1 MSEKNSCAN
10 EQNGNYFKKQQNIPF
25 NQVARRN
32 LFTMPKNFLVVNWKA
47 IDGSARQRKML
58 RLRRNTNGKFM
69 CFIEGCLHTGFKS
82 NRGLRKHIDAR
93 HPWYYYFDKEPSV
106 KREVIEK
113 EKEKLKQPTNSI
125 PSFSVTSGIGKEF
138 LDWLVTPLGGGKSQ
152 REANQTAKRAMKF
165 LMAALSDSEDGSN
178 ATNEYVDCCLGS
190 AAIVIKFMETVTK
203 EWALSSSAA
212 LNYLKSMSDLLDFRK
227 AQGVSDTVLRSFTV
241 TEVYIRRGKENL
253 RKQKVLEYG
262 RNLDLETLIAKDSWA
277 NIEEMEKVIP
287 YHAPRFKE
295 IVEKCSDEAY
305 SPTTSEL
312 AFATRFV
319 VTYLFLRVKCSRPMT
334 FQYMTLEMV
343 VKSKSNGGFIDQT
356 EFKTS
361 SKYTFDTLIITPE
374 VQKVLGIYIETVRP
388 HLNPSCDYV
397 LVTNGGKQY
406 TSFSTAMALL
416 VKEAIGKYI
425 NPTRYRQIVET
436 ESASRLSSEEQ
447 SIISRDQKHSSNV
460 AERSYKK
467 RLSRDIATKGKQCM
481 EKMLGEN
488 RNESTTKLTEI
499 LDSINTTCQDFDES
513 LLDKVGD
520 LLQGNSSA
528 VADGYDKKEEL
539 PGCSNSSRQT
549 VIDSSDLQITGSK
562 SPSKSSSSSSTS
574 SLSILN
580 EDTLLSMWPDGN
592 QNVKVKQETYNK
604 TCLRGEKKVAFS
616 FEEDKS
622 LFEGIKKHGKGRWSK
637 ILKDITF
644 SFHECRNRDSL
655 RMRFESAS
663 YRHSVK
669 KLTSREKDT

>member
-1 MSEKNSCAN
+1 
-10 EQNGNYFKKQQNIPF
+10 
-25 NQVARRN
+25 
-32 LFTMPKNFLVVNWKA
+32 MPKNFLVVNWKA
-47 IDGSARQRKML
+47 IDGSARQKKML
-58 RLRRNTNGKFM
+58 RLCRDSNGKFM
-69 CFIEGCLHTGFKS
+69 RFIDGCLHTGFKS
-82 NRGLRKHIDAR
+82 NRGLRKHIDTR
-93 HPWYYYFDKEPSV
+93 HPWYYYFDKEPTV
-106 KREVIEK
+106 KREMIEK
-113 EKEKLKQPTNSI
+113 EKEKQKQPTNSI
-125 PSFSVTSGIGKEF
+125 PSFSVTSGIGKDF

-152 REANQTAKRAMKF
+152 REANQAAKRAMKF
-165 LMAALSDSEDGSN
+165 LMAALEDSENGSN
-178 ATNEYVDCCLGS
+178 ATDEYVDCCLGS

-212 LNYLKSMSDLLDFRK
+212 LNYLKSMSDLVDFRK

-287 YHAPRFKE
+287 FHAPRFKE
-295 IVEKCSDEAY
+295 IAEKCSDEAY
-305 SPTTSEL
+305 SPTISEL

-334 FQYMTLEMV
+334 FQHMTLAMV
-343 VKSKSNGGFIDQT
+343 IKSKSNGGFIDQT

-374 VQKVLGIYIETVRP
+374 VQKVLSIYIETIRP

-406 TSFSTAMALL
+406 TSFSTAMTLL

-436 ESASRLSSEEQ
+436 ESSTRLSSEEQ
-447 SIISRDQKHSSNV
+447 SIISKDQKHSSSV

-499 LDSINTTCQDFDES
+499 LDSINTSSKEFDES

-520 LLQGNSSA
+520 ILQASSSTITDGNDEDA
-528 VADGYDKKEEL
+528 EL
-539 PGCSNSSRQT
+539 PGCSNANRQSFINT
-549 VIDSSDLQITGSK
+549 SDLQITGSK
-562 SPSKSSSSSSTS
+562 SPSKPSSSSSR
-574 SLSILN
+574 SIVS
-580 EDTLLSMWPDGN
+580 EDALLSMWPDGN
-592 QNVKVKQETYNK
+592 KNVKVKKETYNN
-604 TCLRGEKKVAFS
+604 TCKEGEKKIAFS
-616 FEEDKS
+616 SEEDKC
-622 LFEGIKKHGKGRWSK
+622 LFDGIKKYGKGQWSK
-637 ILKDITF
+637 ILKDPTF
-644 SFHECRNRDSL
+644 TFHEGRKRDSL

-663 YRHSVK
+663 YRHFVK
-669 KLTSREKDT
+669 KLSRQNDSL

>member
-1 MSEKNSCAN
+1 MHEKNSCAN
-10 EQNGNYFKKQQNIPF
+10 EQNRNCFKKQQNIPF

-58 RLRRNTNGKFM
+58 RLRRDTNGKFM

-152 REANQTAKRAMKF
+152 REANQAAKRAMKF

-253 RKQKVLEYG
+253 KKQKVLEYG

-295 IVEKCSDEAY
+295 IIEKCSDEAY

-562 SPSKSSSSSSTS
+562 SPSKSSSSSSSS

-616 FEEDKS
+616 FEEDKF

-637 ILKDITF
+637 ILKDVTF